1 MTNLI
6 AKTLAD
12 RRLADIVGPVVE
24 GMGFEL
30 VRVRYMSGA
39 ATLQIMAERPEGGIE
54 LDECAEISRAVGAV
68 LDVEDPIGDAYS
80 LEVSSPGLDRP
91 LTRAKDFLDFEGFGA
106 RLETGEPVDGRRRFR
121 GRLAGVED
129 GEVALDVDDE
139 TVRLR
144 IDSLSDARLEP
155 DWAALGEEADR
166 ARGRA
171 PGETGNDGLGEDSK

>member
-1 MTNLI
+1 MTDLI
-6 AKTLAD
+6 AKTPAD

-39 ATLQIMAERPEGGIE
+39 ATLQIMAERPQGGIG
-54 LDECAEISRAVGAV
+54 LDECAEISTAIGAV

-91 LTRAKDFLDFEGFGA
+91 LTRTKDFSDFEGFGA

-129 GEVALDVDDE
+129 GEVALDVDDG

-155 DWAALGEEADR
+155 DWPSQGEESDR
-166 ARGRA
+166 AREGA
-171 PGETGNDGLGEDSK
+171 QGETGNDELAEDSK